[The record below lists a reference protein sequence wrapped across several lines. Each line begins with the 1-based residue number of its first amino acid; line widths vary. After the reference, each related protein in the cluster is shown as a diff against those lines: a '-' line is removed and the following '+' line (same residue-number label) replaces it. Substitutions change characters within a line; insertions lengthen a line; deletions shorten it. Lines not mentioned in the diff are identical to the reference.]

1 MKTRI
6 LIPTVF
12 LFSLGLTACATPGG
26 QDTAEARQ
34 AYENEKY
41 YHPNCTHLPEGSA
54 TQKQCWA
61 DENYKERKAR
71 ERQHNRELLKQQQ
84 EELQEIR
91 SLGDRKNLG
100 L

>member
-1 MKTRI
+1 MKNIQLLSVTA
-6 LIPTVF
+6 L
-12 LFSLGLTACATPGG
+12 SLGIAACATPGG
-26 QDTAEARQ
+26 QDTAKAKQ

-61 DENYKERKAR
+61 DENHKDRKER

-84 EELQEIR
+84 QELEEIR
-91 SLGDRKNLG
+91 SLGNTRDLG